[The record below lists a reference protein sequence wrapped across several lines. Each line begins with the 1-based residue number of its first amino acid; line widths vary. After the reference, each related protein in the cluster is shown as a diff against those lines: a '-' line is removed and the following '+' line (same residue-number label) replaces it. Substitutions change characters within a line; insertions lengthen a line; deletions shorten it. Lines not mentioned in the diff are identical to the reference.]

1 MRPVSLNPNDVQSAL
16 REIQN
21 ASYQNDIVDVAN
33 TFSFTGT
40 VTDTTDLDLS
50 SPTLANVAAVLAT
63 LLQTMQ
69 KGNINRTS

>member
-1 MRPVSLNPNDVQSAL
+1 MRPISINPNDAQSAL

-21 ASYQNDIVDVAN
+21 ASFQNDVVDIAN
-33 TFSFTGT
+33 IFSFTGT
-40 VTDTTDLDLS
+40 VTDTTDLNLS

-69 KGNINRTS
+69 KGNVNRTS